1 MTQDTQ
7 PSSYPPARERN
18 RRYDPLADTQPSPW
32 VTVPSSPAP
41 TLVGRPRRSRI
52 SRRLPLL
59 MLLLSSIGGLAVAGY
74 VLWIFSGTLPRT
86 NLLILGLDRRPE
98 QGYVVRS
105 DTMVLATV
113 HPAGPDIALLSLPRD
128 LYVQIPGYDTN
139 RINTAH
145 FWGENEF
152 PGNGPSLAMQTV
164 SLNLGV
170 TTDKYV
176 RVDFDGFRAVI
187 DAAGGIDITVD
198 EPIVD
203 DAYPTPDYGTM
214 RIEIPAGAQHMDG
227 ETALRYARSRHGSSD
242 FDRAERQQQVLI
254 GLVRRLVKPS
264 TWPRLPAVLVAVKD
278 NVDSN
283 LTLGEMLLMAPTL
296 YRVGPDGIQHHV
308 IDRQMTQPWTTPT
321 GGAVLLPQWEA
332 IGPLVHELFTP

>member
-1 MTQDTQ
+1 MTRDTQ
-7 PSSYPPARERN
+7 PSSFPPARERD
-18 RRYDPLADTQPSPW
+18 RRHEPLADTQPASW

-41 TLVGRPRRSRI
+41 TLMQRTRRSRL
-52 SRRLPLL
+52 SCRLPLL
-59 MLLLSSIGGLAVAGY
+59 MLLLSTIGGLAIAGY
-74 VLWIFSGTLPRT
+74 VLWSWSGTLPRT

-98 QGYVVRS
+98 QGNVVRS

-113 HPAGPDIALLSLPRD
+113 HPAGPGIALLSLPRD
-128 LYVQIPGYDTN
+128 LYVQIPGYGTN

-145 FWGENEF
+145 FWGENEI
-152 PGNGPSLAMQTV
+152 PGGGTSLAMQTV

-170 TTDKYV
+170 ATHNYV
-176 RVDFDGFRAVI
+176 RVDFDGFRAII
-187 DAAGGIDITVD
+187 DAVGGIDIFVD

-254 GLVRRLVKPS
+254 GLVRRLVEPS
-264 TWPRLPAVLVAVKD
+264 TWPRLPAVIIAVKN
-278 NVDSN
+278 NVDTN
-283 LTLGEMLLMAPTL
+283 LTFGEMLLMAPTL

-308 IDRQMTQPWTTPT
+308 IDHQMTQPWTTPN
-321 GGAVLLPQWEA
+321 GGAVLLPEWEA

>member
-1 MTQDTQ
+1 MVNDTQ
-7 PSSYPPARERN
+7 PSSYPPARERS
-18 RRYDPLADTQPSPW
+18 RRHDPLGETQPAPW
-32 VTVPSSPAP
+32 VTVPSSPDP
-41 TLVGRPRRSRI
+41 TVMERPHRSRI

-59 MLLLSSIGGLAVAGY
+59 MLLLSTIGGLVIAGY
-74 VLWIFSGTLPRT
+74 VLWVFSGTLPRT
-86 NLLILGLDRRPE
+86 NVLILGLDRRPE

-113 HPAGPDIALLSLPRD
+113 HPTGPGIALLSLPRD
-128 LYVQIPGYDTN
+128 LYVQIPGYGTN

-145 FWGENEF
+145 FWGEYAV

-176 RVDFDGFRAVI
+176 RVDFNGFRAVV

-214 RIEIPAGAQHMDG
+214 RIEIPAGALHMDG

-242 FDRAERQQQVLI
+242 FDRAERQQQILI
-254 GLVRRLVKPS
+254 GLVRRLLEPS
-264 TWPRLPAVLVAVKD
+264 TWPRLPAVFIAVKS
-278 NVDSN
+278 NVDTN

-308 IDRQMTQPWTTPT
+308 IDRQMTQPWTTPD

-332 IGPLVHELFTP
+332 IGPLVHALFTP

>member
-1 MTQDTQ
+1 MQ
-7 PSSYPPARERN
+7 RHH
-18 RRYDPLADTQPSPW
+18 
-32 VTVPSSPAP
+32 
-41 TLVGRPRRSRI
+41 RSHI

-59 MLLLSSIGGLAVAGY
+59 MLFLSSIGGLAVAGY

-86 NLLILGLDRRPE
+86 NVLILGLDRRPE
-98 QGYVVRS
+98 QSYVVRS

-128 LYVQIPGYDTN
+128 LYVQIPGYGTN

-145 FWGENEF
+145 FWGENES

-170 TTDKYV
+170 ATHKYV

-187 DAAGGIDITVD
+187 DASGGIDITVD

-214 RIEIPAGAQHMDG
+214 RIEIPAGPLHMDG
-227 ETALRYARSRHGSSD
+227 ETALRYARSRHDSSD
-242 FDRAERQQQVLI
+242 FDRAVRQQQVITALA
-254 GLVRRLVKPS
+254 RRLLEPS
-264 TWPRLPAVLVAVKD
+264 TWPRLPAVLFAVKN
-278 NVDSN
+278 NVDTN

-308 IDRQMTQPWTTPT
+308 IDREMTQPWTTPN
-321 GGAVLLPQWEA
+321 GGAVLLPHWET
-332 IGPLVHELFTP
+332 INPLVHELFAP